1 MAAEKA
7 VTIMGFLFR
16 ASILADSDP
25 YNACHYSVEEHSH
38 YMDCENCQNKS
49 WCDIFALNEE
59 IRTGREAQAMAEE
72 LLKHFEPK
80 RKVKL
85 P

>member
-1 MAAEKA
+1 MSAEKA

-80 RKVKL
+80 RKFKL

>member
-80 RKVKL
+80 RKIKL

>member
-80 RKVKL
+80 RKFKL

>member
-1 MAAEKA
+1 VAAEKA

-80 RKVKL
+80 RKFKL

>member
-16 ASILADSDP
+16 ASILAASDP

-80 RKVKL
+80 RKFKL

>member
-25 YNACHYSVEEHSH
+25 YNACHYSVEEHPH

-59 IRTGREAQAMAEE
+59 IRAGREAQTMAEE

-80 RKVKL
+80 RKCKL

>member
-1 MAAEKA
+1 
-7 VTIMGFLFR
+7 MGFLFR
-16 ASILADSDP
+16 ASILAKSDP
-25 YNACHYSVEEHSH
+25 YNACKYSIKEHPH

-49 WCDIFALNEE
+49 WCDIFALNEAL
-59 IRTGREAQAMAEE
+59 RNGREAQDMAEE

-80 RKVKL
+80 RKCKL

>member
-1 MAAEKA
+1 
-7 VTIMGFLFR
+7 MGFLFR

-25 YNACHYSVEEHSH
+25 YNACHFSVEEHSH
-38 YMDCENCQNKS
+38 YMDCKNCQNKS

-59 IRTGREAQAMAEE
+59 IRTGKEAQAMAEE

-80 RKVKL
+80 RKCRL

>member
-25 YNACHYSVEEHSH
+25 YNACHYSLEEHSS
-38 YMDCENCQNKS
+38 YMDCEKCQNKS

-72 LLKHFEPK
+72 VLKHFEPK
-80 RKVKL
+80 RKCKL

>member
-1 MAAEKA
+1 MVAEKA

-59 IRTGREAQAMAEE
+59 IKAGREAQAMAKE

-80 RKVKL
+80 RKCKL

>member
-38 YMDCENCQNKS
+38 YMDCENCQNKP

-80 RKVKL
+80 RKFKL

>member
-1 MAAEKA
+1 MATEKA

-16 ASILADSDP
+16 ASILAASDP

-80 RKVKL
+80 RKFKL

>member
-59 IRTGREAQAMAEE
+59 IRTGREAQAMAED
-72 LLKHFEPK
+72 LFKHFEPK
-80 RKVKL
+80 RKFKL

>member
-80 RKVKL
+80 RKCKL

>member
-1 MAAEKA
+1 MVAEKA

-80 RKVKL
+80 RKFKL